1 MYNIIKNIY
10 YSIYKIYNMLI
21 YHETIIETI
30 FIHIIVKIK
39 TINSHILASYAIKSI
54 KLELGLNSN
63 FVNDIRKKYNNTSIS
78 MIFTISFKSYD
89 GWKADEVSIYRD
101 DFDSI
106 ESINYNKLRDIL
118 IFELDDVIE
127 RYNIEYIEYF
137 NIKII

>member
-1 MYNIIKNIY
+1 
-10 YSIYKIYNMLI
+10 
-21 YHETIIETI
+21 
-30 FIHIIVKIK
+30 
-39 TINSHILASYAIKSI
+39 
-54 KLELGLNSN
+54 
-63 FVNDIRKKYNNTSIS
+63 

-127 RYNIEYIEYF
+127 RYKIEYIEYF